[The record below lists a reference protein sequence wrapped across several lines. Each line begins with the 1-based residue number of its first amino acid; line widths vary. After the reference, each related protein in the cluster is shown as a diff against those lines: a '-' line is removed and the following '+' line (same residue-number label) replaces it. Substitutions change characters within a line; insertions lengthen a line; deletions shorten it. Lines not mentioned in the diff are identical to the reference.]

1 MKIFRH
7 LYGALRA
14 GRTTALHAHAYWG
27 HCAHCDTTAPWVT
40 NVWTGEYRCTRCGA
54 DQLGSNDE

>member
-1 MKIFRH
+1 MPDTNVFQR
-7 LYGALRA
+7 LLRA
-14 GRTTALHAHAYWG
+14 GRATALHAHAYWG
-27 HCAHCDTTAPWVT
+27 HCSHCETTAPWVT